1 MFSIQKGRKALIL
14 SVIIAAQ
21 SQAAF
26 AGELVFAV
34 ASPAGVTASGTVE
47 ASGTSDVSSQLA
59 STQMEIEA
67 LREML
72 IERTVGNN
80 ELYNRVISPAKS
92 LDKNQSES
100 ERTMQANENI
110 LNDVERVLT
119 AFNSSSEA
127 DKLNAVL
134 AAINQIDSNI
144 IKNKG
149 VNIQFTNGEP
159 SAAVNRNFLMIY
171 KSADKANLTAESL
184 LNTLSSYRRS
194 ARPSDHAY
202 EYSMVDNLQ
211 QSDIRYTR
219 GNDDTWKPP
228 QAPASIE
235 IGTDMA
241 IKKCR
246 QILGW
251 RCATALY
258 SAGEVLSGEQNVK
271 YFYTGSYNI
280 KATGDH
286 AEFAKDGRSKN
297 QVAGSTGLVVIK
309 ESAEWILLFGTDS
322 QWSHDK
328 ISFGSMIQDSAEKDF
343 KRFKERIMMDLT
355 IGASNIR

>member
-1 MFSIQKGRKALIL
+1 MFSIKDTRKVLIL
-14 SVIIAAQ
+14 SVLMAIQ
-21 SQAAF
+21 SQTSVALAGEIAF
-26 AGELVFAV
+26 AAGAPTTIVSED
-34 ASPAGVTASGTVE
+34 GVTSR
-47 ASGTSDVSSQLA
+47 TSL
-59 STQMEIEA
+59 TQMEVEA
-67 LREML
+67 LRNML

-100 ERTMQANENI
+100 ERTIQANENI
-110 LNDVERVLT
+110 LRDVERVLT

-134 AAINQIDSNI
+134 AAINQIDPNI
-144 IKNKG
+144 VKNKG

-219 GNDDTWKPP
+219 GNDDTWRPP

-235 IGTDMA
+235 IGTDIA

-258 SAGEVLSGEQNVK
+258 SAGEVLTEEQNVK

-280 KATGDH
+280 KTNGDH

-309 ESAEWILLFGTDS
+309 ESAEWILLYGTDS

-355 IGASNIR
+355 INDANIR